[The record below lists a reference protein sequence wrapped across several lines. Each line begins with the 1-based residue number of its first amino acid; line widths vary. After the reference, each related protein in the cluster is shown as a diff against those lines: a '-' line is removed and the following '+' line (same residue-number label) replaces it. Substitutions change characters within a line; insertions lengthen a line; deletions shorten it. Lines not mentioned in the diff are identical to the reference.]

1 MDVSE
6 RVKGTEPTERLANWW
21 CVVGCGNES
30 GVQARILITVGTDK
44 FHARR
49 GRRLQR
55 RDRKR
60 KLQELH

>member
-1 MDVSE
+1 MFLKELKGQNRQRGWKPGGVWWGAGMNAGG
-6 RVKGTEPTERLANWW
+6 VK
-21 CVVGCGNES
+21 
-30 GVQARILITVGTDK
+30 ARILITVVTDK

-49 GRRLQR
+49 GRRRQR

>member
-1 MDVSE
+1 MDVSG
-6 RVKGTEPTERLANWW
+6 RVKRTVPKEGLVNWW
-21 CVVGCGNES
+21 CVVVCGDER
-30 GVQARILITVGTDK
+30 GVKSRILITVVTDK
-44 FHARR
+44 SHARR

>member
-6 RVKGTEPTERLANWW
+6 RVKGTEPTEGLVNWR
-21 CVVGCGNES
+21 CVVGCGDER
-30 GVQARILITVGTDK
+30 GVKARILITVVTDK

-49 GRRLQR
+49 GRRLGR